1 MHENIST
8 QALIASHNS
17 LEHVVQGLDQTLIQS
32 TICSPEDASTRF
44 SPRGCRMIP
53 LPPDLRR
60 QPNQTVPARPK
71 EVTARQWR
79 SFHNVYFQRKR
90 NLEGHASGL
99 CRGWFAPVFLSCF
112 FGGFKISHSAS
123 TLPPGTFACAV
134 ENTRQGGAGFRNA
147 CQSHPPTSPTSYL
160 YFHLD

>member
-1 MHENIST
+1 MYKR

-17 LEHVVQGLDQTLIQS
+17 LEGVMQGLDQTLILS

-71 EVTARQWR
+71 EVTGRQWR
-79 SFHNVYFQRKR
+79 SFYNVYFQRKR

-99 CRGWFAPVFLSCF
+99 CREWFARVFCRVSLVVSKF
-112 FGGFKISHSAS
+112 LTVQARYHRVYLRAPWKTRGRGEQAFAMPANPTRLLPRRRTSTFISIRI
-123 TLPPGTFACAV
+123 V
-134 ENTRQGGAGFRNA
+134 
-147 CQSHPPTSPTSYL
+147 
-160 YFHLD
+160 